1 MAKVSSK
8 NVTKKSTKKK
18 SSSVKSKES
27 KVLSKLENTSTNNA
41 INTTRSNTLLR
52 TNNVTQPDVA
62 SESNSDYSVI
72 TTNNHDDNKTSSS
85 LSGNSNYAYSMSSK
99 GNISVNNANA
109 EKDIYHSVNLFSRDE
124 INTALYNKTFRFGL
138 MNPYGSL
145 STTREYLFFT
155 KPDLHILSTNENL
168 AVTDVLNP
176 QLCSL
181 PYWVDLY
188 NSRKNTISALQLS
201 YNRSDPFN
209 HLLQNQVISN
219 LDIPGLSAEMID
231 TPVNMYGVGY
241 QYRGSSEAA
250 DDNPEFSLEFRDTKF
265 LDTYTYFKTYEEY
278 ETLKHHGI
286 VSPSKY
292 YIKNKI
298 LHDAFAIY
306 KFLVDEDMETIVYYG
321 KMYGV
326 TPKSLPRDV
335 FSSTNFDNGISYS
348 IDFKAAFYEDMKPDI
363 LADFNKLSINLYKAQ
378 KYQITPYNSVL
389 DHADTRPAKAAYV
402 VKESSNISPTGY
414 VYKLKWK
421 GSDVI

>member
-1 MAKVSSK
+1 M
-8 NVTKKSTKKK
+8 
-18 SSSVKSKES
+18 
-27 KVLSKLENTSTNNA
+27 
-41 INTTRSNTLLR
+41 
-52 TNNVTQPDVA
+52 
-62 SESNSDYSVI
+62 NS
-72 TTNNHDDNKTSSS
+72 
-85 LSGNSNYAYSMSSK
+85 SNYYALNNSYSGIFHSS
-99 GNISVNNANA
+99 NIYSKS
-109 EKDIYHSVNLFSRDE
+109 EIQSSIY
-124 INTALYNKTFRFGL
+124 TKTFRFGIN
-138 MNPYGSL
+138 NPY
-145 STTREYLFFT
+145 STISYGREYLFFT
-155 KPDLHILSTNENL
+155 KPDLNIIAQTNHGGETVEGNKL
-168 AVTDVLNP
+168 YA
-176 QLCSL
+176 SL
-181 PYWVDLY
+181 QDIPFWVDIKKT
-188 NSRKNTISALQLS
+188 RKNTIEALEYS
-201 YNRSDPFN
+201 YKRNVNKIRDPFN
-209 HLLQNQVISN
+209 HLLQNTCVSN
-219 LDIPGLSAEMID
+219 LDVPALSAEVVD
-231 TPVNMYGVGY
+231 TATNMYGVGY
-241 QYRGSSEAA
+241 SYRGSSEAS
-250 DDNPEFSLEFRDTKF
+250 DDNPEFSLEFRDTRN
-265 LDTYTYFKTYEEY
+265 LDVYYYFKAYEEY